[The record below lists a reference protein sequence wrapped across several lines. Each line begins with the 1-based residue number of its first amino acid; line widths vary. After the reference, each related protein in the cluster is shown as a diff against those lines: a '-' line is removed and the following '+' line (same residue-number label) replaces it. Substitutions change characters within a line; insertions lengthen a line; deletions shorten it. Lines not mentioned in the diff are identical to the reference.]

1 MKCPKCDSEMVC
13 DKTTMGNPPQLIYE
27 CKNCGTLEYS
37 KMVDFYSA
45 QIVLTEIAFTCAIC
59 EGSQPCNYFAPIY
72 FPVCDKCRKDLK
84 DFVLSKRQ
92 NIHE

>member
-13 DKTTMGNPPQLIYE
+13 DKTTMGNPPQFIHE
-27 CKNCGTLEYS
+27 CKNCGALEYL
-37 KMVDFYSA
+37 KMVDFDIA
-45 QIVLTEIAFTCAIC
+45 EIVPAEIAFTCAIC
-59 EGSQPCNYFAPIY
+59 GGSQPCNYFAPIY

-92 NIHE
+92 NTPE

>member
-13 DKTTMGNPPQLIYE
+13 DKTTMGNPPQFIHE
-27 CKNCGTLEYS
+27 CKNCGALEYL
-37 KMVDFYSA
+37 KMVDFDIA
-45 QIVLTEIAFTCAIC
+45 EIVTAEIAFTCAIC
-59 EGSQPCNYFAPIY
+59 GGSQPCNYFAPIY

-92 NIHE
+92 NTPE